1 MAGWSCAADKEVQAH
16 CPAVHRTCPTVC
28 KDHVAGNATSLAV
41 IAFELI
47 GAEPYQCSCVSGGY
61 LSPVSNARNAV
72 LLRSCLFCSGIA
84 WSVPMLGRSPHL
96 SALARPRRKQR
107 QRTRSAPSTLPPPHT

>member
-47 GAEPYQCSCVSGGY
+47 GAEPYQCSCVSGGS
-61 LSPVSNARNAV
+61 LSPVSNARNAA
-72 LLRSCLFCSGIA
+72 LLRSGLFCPGIA
-84 WSVPMLGRSPHL
+84 WCVPMLGRCPQSPDL
-96 SALARPRRKQR
+96 EPSGQKAKAAKETRP
-107 QRTRSAPSTLPPPHT
+107 L